1 ILRLL
6 LKAGGDVTVRSKT
19 GLTCLHCAAQEGKA
33 STCKILLCEG
43 IDVNVATSLEKN
55 SALHLAVLNRRSEVV
70 RLLLEHGASCSI
82 VNVDGLTPM
91 DMAKKLKVRRMREGT
106 SIDVSNRMEILWR
119 R

>member
-1 ILRLL
+1 M
-6 LKAGGDVTVRSKT
+6 
-19 GLTCLHCAAQEGKA
+19 
-33 STCKILLCEG
+33 
-43 IDVNVATSLEKN
+43 ATSLEKN

-91 DMAKKLKVRRMREGT
+91 DMAKKLKVRRIREGT